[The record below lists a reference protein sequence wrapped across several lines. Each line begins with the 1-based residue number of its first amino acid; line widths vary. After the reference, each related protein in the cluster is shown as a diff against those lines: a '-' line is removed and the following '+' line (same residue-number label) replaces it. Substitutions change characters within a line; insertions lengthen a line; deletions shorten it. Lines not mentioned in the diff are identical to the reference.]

1 MRLLDRFRAQRSFL
15 PFTDDPYGLGQIMY
29 ATYGAPDQEPVLPT
43 FLSYS
48 TQAFSGNAVVF
59 GLIRARMALFT
70 EASFK
75 WRNLTTK
82 KLYGTDALGL
92 LEEPWQNG
100 TSGDLLARMELDA
113 SLSGNAFIRKVGDGT
128 LERLRPDYMTII
140 TQVEKDGNGRDV
152 RTLRGYSYNPTGWDS
167 DRLPEIYEPDEVCH
181 WAPIPDPLATF
192 RGMSWLA
199 PIIREINSD
208 QGMTQYKSQYLN
220 NAATPN
226 IVITYDDELSDEAA
240 KKTGA
245 AVHAK
250 HGGVDNAFRTMVLDR
265 GAKMNVVGADMKSMD
280 FTAVQSA
287 GEARIAM
294 AAGVPPI
301 VAGLA
306 AGLEAATYS
315 NYGMA
320 MRAFADLWA
329 RPTWRSACSALAM
342 LIDVPDGAQL
352 WYDTTEIAALREGE
366 QDRAATFLT
375 KSTTAETL
383 IRAGYKAETVA
394 AAIDSGDMTQLEH
407 TGRIPTALYNTDDPV
422 DPAYKPKETIQ
433 QPPVD
438 GPDGAGVQGAAPA
451 TKTPVKAAP

>member
-1 MRLLDRFRAQRSFL
+1 MRLLDRLRSERFL
-15 PFTDDPYGLGQIMY
+15 PFVDDPFGLGQVMFS
-29 ATYGAPDQEPVLPT
+29 TYGAPDQEPVLPT

-48 TQAFSGNAVVF
+48 TQAYSSNAVVF

-75 WRNLTTK
+75 WQNLTTK
-82 KLYGTDALGL
+82 KLYGDQGLSL

-100 TSGDLLARMELDA
+100 TAGDLLARMELDA
-113 SLSGNAFIRKVGDGT
+113 SLAGNAFIRKVDDGT

-140 TQVEKDGNGRDV
+140 TKVVSDGNGRDSRV
-152 RTLRGYSYNPTGWDS
+152 LSGYAYNPTGWDS
-167 DRLPEIYEPDEVCH
+167 DRLPEVYEPEEICH

-192 RGMSWLA
+192 RGMSWLT
-199 PIIREINSD
+199 PIIREINAD
-208 QGMTQYKSQYLN
+208 QGMTQYKTQYLN

-226 IVITYDDELSDEAA
+226 IVITYDRELSDEAA
-240 KKTGA
+240 KKVGA
-245 AVHAK
+245 AIHAK
-250 HGGVDNAFRTMVLDR
+250 HGGVDNAFRTMVLDK
-265 GAKMNVVGADMKSMD
+265 GATMTVVGADMKSMD
-280 FTAVQSA
+280 FTGVQSA

-306 AGLEAATYS
+306 AGLDAATYS
-315 NYGMA
+315 NYAMA
-320 MRAFADLWA
+320 MRAMADLQA
-329 RPTWRSACSALAM
+329 RPNWRSACGALAQ
-342 LIDVPDGAQL
+342 LVEVPTGSRL
-352 WYDTTEIAALREGE
+352 WFDTTDIAALREGE
-366 QDRAATFLT
+366 QERAQTFLT

-422 DPAYKPKETIQ
+422 DPAYAPKLKITEPAVDAPPLVDPNV
-433 QPPVD
+433 QPV
-438 GPDGAGVQGAAPA
+438 
-451 TKTPVKAAP
+451 KTPVKAAK